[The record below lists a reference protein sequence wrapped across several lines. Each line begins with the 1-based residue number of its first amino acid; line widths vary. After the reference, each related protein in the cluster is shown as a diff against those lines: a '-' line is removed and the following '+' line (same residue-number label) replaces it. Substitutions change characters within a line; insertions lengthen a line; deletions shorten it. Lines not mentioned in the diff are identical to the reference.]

1 MAERAKDVLDWRSER
16 AKEIVKVVRNLDFR
30 IAILS
35 DDTYVLGG
43 YEVVRLINI
52 FCNTKRT
59 RKSLN
64 SFVASLRRQD
74 YIEENQLAIIRGEK
88 KLP

>member
-1 MAERAKDVLDWRSER
+1 MAAERAKDILDWRSEK

-35 DDTYVLGG
+35 DDVYVLNG
-43 YEVVRLINI
+43 YEIVRLINI
-52 FCNTKRT
+52 FCTTKRT

-64 SFVASLRRQD
+64 SFVAFLRRRD
-74 YIEENQLAIIRGEK
+74 NIYENQLDI
-88 KLP
+88 